1 MMTPLPALTVALIL
15 LAGFLPLAQI
25 RAAMSAPGSSSRLPL
40 IPRQR
45 FTKTNYTFTEGS
57 LSVALH
63 DTTDPAV
70 QAQRIC
76 DDAILSHGETSR
88 AAFDLKC
95 QTFMVSWVHAVRRY
109 LIVKVFES
117 EISAGLESK
126 GYTLGV
132 DVWEGHIGT
141 YDEKIRVLCRF
152 CDARTNHC
160 TYVCCAIARLCVRVS
175 LVVHKYLQ
183 CSVTCGIPP
192 QSRPLFKTRAHAS
205 DGNKL
210 AYSPIDYSNRRNDI
224 RKKWRSYL
232 DTCCQTH
239 WSTRQQMFSLN
250 RKPSLQLR
258 PPPHTLIHSYKR
270 RNTQLLTLLTT
281 PSPSLLLTH
290 MRCRNLALLLCT
302 TYASFLLCRQP
313 RDGSPG
319 GNGLRNWVQRR
330 PFGRDCDACQPPCRR
345 YLI

>member
-1 MMTPLPALTVALIL
+1 MQRMMTPLPALTVALIL
-15 LAGFLPLAQI
+15 LVGFLPLAQI

-152 CDARTNHC
+152 CDARTNYG
-160 TYVCCAIARLCVRVS
+160 TYVCCAIARLCVRVY
-175 LVVHKYLQ
+175 KY
-183 CSVTCGIPP
+183 
-192 QSRPLFKTRAHAS
+192 H
-205 DGNKL
+205 
-210 AYSPIDYSNRRNDI
+210 
-224 RKKWRSYL
+224 
-232 DTCCQTH
+232 
-239 WSTRQQMFSLN
+239 
-250 RKPSLQLR
+250 
-258 PPPHTLIHSYKR
+258 
-270 RNTQLLTLLTT
+270 
-281 PSPSLLLTH
+281 
-290 MRCRNLALLLCT
+290 
-302 TYASFLLCRQP
+302 
-313 RDGSPG
+313 
-319 GNGLRNWVQRR
+319 
-330 PFGRDCDACQPPCRR
+330 
-345 YLI
+345 